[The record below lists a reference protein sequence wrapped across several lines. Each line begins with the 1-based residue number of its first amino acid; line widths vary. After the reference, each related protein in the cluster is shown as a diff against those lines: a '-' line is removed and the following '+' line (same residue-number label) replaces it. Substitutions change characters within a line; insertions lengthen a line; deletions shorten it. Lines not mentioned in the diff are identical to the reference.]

1 MFDLWI
7 GDTEITVFLIGAAV
21 FIVLPLQLFLC
32 FRAKN
37 LLVKFLPAILFA
49 LAAVAFGIMIFMVKD
64 WAAIGYAMLA
74 VLSCV
79 MLLFS
84 GAAWGIWAVIH
95 FIKKKKDSPPSG
107 KM

>member
-1 MFDLWI
+1 MSRRTRKRRLK
-7 GDTEITVFLIGAAV
+7 
-21 FIVLPLQLFLC
+21 PC
-32 FRAKN
+32 FK
-37 LLVKFLPAILFA
+37 II
-49 LAAVAFGIMIFMVKD
+49 FGIMIFMVKD
-64 WAAIGYAMLA
+64 WAAIGYAMIA